1 MKPFPFPEPRNHPRS
16 PARPLKETVSEEVLE
31 QARAA
36 AREFYTSCFWFWHP
50 DFQIKTAMDV
60 RSVVENLREYG
71 GHKAWRVAQQLQK
84 CL

>member
-1 MKPFPFPEPRNHPRS
+1 MTKFANPPNS

-36 AREFYTSCFWFWHP
+36 VKEFYARCFWFWHP
-50 DFQIKTAMDV
+50 EATVNSAEDV
-60 RSVVENLREYG
+60 RSVVENLRDYG
-71 GHKAWRVAQQLQK
+71 GHQAWRIAQQLQK